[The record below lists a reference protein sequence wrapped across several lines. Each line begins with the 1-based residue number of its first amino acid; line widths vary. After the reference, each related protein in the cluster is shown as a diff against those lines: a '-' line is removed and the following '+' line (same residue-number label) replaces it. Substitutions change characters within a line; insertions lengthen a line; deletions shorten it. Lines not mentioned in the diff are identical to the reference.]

1 MFKPST
7 KRKAALK
14 ARRLFYVGAPCSM
27 CGHRKR
33 YTSNRA
39 CVTCRKQE
47 VLDKYDSAPALIA
60 ARGYEAARKAAR
72 RGLQRE
78 ADIAET
84 RTLWAA
90 LVRLLTERN

>member
-1 MFKPST
+1 M
-7 KRKAALK
+7 KAG
-14 ARRLFYVGAPCSM
+14 RLFYIGAPCKT

-33 YTSNRA
+33 YTSKRT

-47 VLDKYDSAPALIA
+47 VLDKYDSTSALIA
-60 ARGYEAARKAAR
+60 ARDYDAARKAAR

-78 ADIAET
+78 ADITET
-84 RTLWAA
+84 STLWAA